1 MAEPTP
7 LSLHHTEDE
16 AALYGVHR
24 VENAGNQ
31 ALGTLKRILRP
42 LLRHVELP
50 EVSEIAICAPQL
62 CFHKLRNP
70 DSART
75 WRAAHDPEFTHEY
88 LLDALHAVANT
99 FSKPFGTAHPVL
111 FQMLP
116 GWHRLTAAVGQNI
129 VYDEERPEGGVS
141 ITIRQGTGQATAHI
155 TLEDSFGL
163 TQTSTIGTQQPALA
177 AARKAKTRN
186 AFEAIYEAVARG
198 DPILLSG
205 PTDSGKTTFINK
217 LLELVP
223 EHMRII
229 TVQDACE
236 LIVQAPNH
244 VHITMP
250 NEQARS
256 DDASIMHHKRLLNLI
271 KRSTPD
277 AILVGEINP
286 ANAGVAYELMQTG
299 HGYFWTSIHAGNP
312 QEAWHSFALNARHEL
327 PSVAHEEI
335 MATVR
340 ARMTTI
346 QTARDVYT
354 NERYV
359 AHVELPTKH
368 GHAAG

>member
-1 MAEPTP
+1 
-7 LSLHHTEDE
+7 
-16 AALYGVHR
+16 
-24 VENAGNQ
+24 
-31 ALGTLKRILRP
+31 
-42 LLRHVELP
+42 
-50 EVSEIAICAPQL
+50 
-62 CFHKLRNP
+62 
-70 DSART
+70 
-75 WRAAHDPEFTHEY
+75 
-88 LLDALHAVANT
+88 
-99 FSKPFGTAHPVL
+99 
-111 FQMLP
+111 MLP
-116 GWHRLTAAVGQNI
+116 GWHRLTAATGQNI

-141 ITIRQGTGQATAHI
+141 ITIRQGAGQATAHI

-163 TQTSTIGTQQPALA
+163 TQTSTTGIQDTALA
-177 AARKAKTRN
+177 ATHRTKTRN

-205 PTDSGKTTFINK
+205 PTDSGKTTVLNK

-244 VHITMP
+244 IHITMP
-250 NEQARS
+250 NEQTPGN
-256 DDASIMHHKRLLNLI
+256 DASIMHHKRLLNLI

-299 HGYFWTSIHAGNP
+299 HSHFWTSIHAGTP
-312 QEAWHSFALNARHEL
+312 EEAWRSFALNARHEL
-327 PSVAHEEI
+327 PTIPHEEI
-335 MATVR
+335 MDTVR

-359 AHVELPTKH
+359 AHVEAPSARA
-368 GHAAG
+368 HA